1 MDNLYKQ
8 LIIFKID
15 TIQRTYVPDNKVI
28 TTKKNQ
34 MFKIKRFLMF
44 NCFSKVNWSVNW
56 VDYNPRDY
64 TASKLIKE
72 KPVWADIV
80 NSRDISFWNEL
91 DPNTKVDR
99 RSHMGNY
106 KVIDGLPQNPVNILI
121 ERERKRVKKRNILVY
136 FKFST

>member
-1 MDNLYKQ
+1 
-8 LIIFKID
+8 
-15 TIQRTYVPDNKVI
+15 
-28 TTKKNQ
+28 

-136 FKFST
+136 FKFSTQVGRTGIKGRGLLGRWGVNHAADPIVTR